1 MGRVITIASHNEYLR
16 VAVELGYPGAVL
28 FFLLTLGIFLVV
40 WNSAWVKR
48 DPMFLVCA
56 VAFYIFGLTDNTFS
70 VPQAFFIMTAASFA
84 GRRPSGLNAAPPH
97 PFASSALP
105 ASSPSYVIRTPGA

>member
-1 MGRVITIASHNEYLR
+1 MLP
-16 VAVELGYPGAVL
+16 VELGYPGAVL

-40 WNSAWVKR
+40 WNSTWVKR

-56 VAFYIFGLTDNTFS
+56 FAFYIYGVTDNTFS

-84 GRRPSGLNAAPPH
+84 GSRASGESAAQSHPH
-97 PFASSALP
+97 GSSALP
-105 ASSPSYVIRTPGA
+105 ASTPSYVRTPGA